1 MIETLTAGSQCFY
14 HWVDSSVGGLL
25 VPEGNI
31 HPVVSVY
38 ITESIPLLV
47 DY

>member
-1 MIETLTAGSQCFY
+1 MYRNQDFDTALC
-14 HWVDSSVGGLL
+14 VDSSVGGLL